1 MDQVFDLYID
11 SRNNLNSSIIDIN
24 LPDNF
29 LCDFKKTDIHKYEW
43 FITFDKISIMN
54 SLSTISK
61 NINDTIVIF
70 DENPGTINTNTKDFI
85 DDLRL
90 KTEVPINLKDI
101 DESYDITV
109 LTLDEGNPNYQYL
122 ETDFNTKATALSIPL
137 VITFNEDTSRFTIV
151 MTSSSINKRYIYFG
165 NSSTLFGFNKYKAY
179 DIQGVS
185 SVVLISE
192 RNINLYNDNLFNIEL
207 SKNSDFELVNKSY
220 CNYNSINILH
230 SDICFQLLLNVLPY
244 DTFLYQRTTEN
255 LIPIRLKK
263 NIIKQ
268 FTLILTN
275 QDREL
280 VSSDNGSSGAC
291 QINLKIIKRAIIID
305 YNKQIVE
312 YLKLI
317 YLWIAS
323 YFKNKI

>member
-11 SRNNLNSSIIDIN
+11 SRNNLNTSIIDIN

-29 LCDFKKTDIHKYEW
+29 LFDYKKTDNHTYEW
-43 FITFDKISIMN
+43 FITFDKMSIMN

-70 DENPGTINTNTKDFI
+70 DEIPGSVNTDTQDFI
-85 DDLRL
+85 DNLLL
-90 KTEVPINLKDI
+90 KTEIPIDFKDI
-101 DESYDITV
+101 DDSYDTTV
-109 LTLDEGNPNYQYL
+109 ITLDEGNPNYQYL
-122 ETDFNTKATALSIPL
+122 GTDFNTKATSLGLGL
-137 VITFNEDTSRFTIV
+137 VIKFNEDTLRFTIV
-151 MTSSSINKRYIYFG
+151 MTSSSFNKSYIYFG
-165 NSSTLFGFNKYKAY
+165 NSASLFGFSKYKVY

-185 SVVLISE
+185 SLVLTSD
-192 RNINLYNDNLFNIEL
+192 RNINLYNDNLFNVEL
-207 SKNSDFELVNKSY
+207 SKNSDFELINKSY

-244 DTFLYQRTTEN
+244 ETFLYQRSTEN

-268 FTLILTN
+268 FTFILTN

-280 VSSDNGSSGAC
+280 VSNDNGASGAC
-291 QINLKIIKRAIIID
+291 QINLKIIKRPIHID